1 MYPRNRLFLSLLLMM
16 FLLIA
21 LSNSVFGVSRFSE
34 EEKEN
39 IRIYQQK
46 SSAVVNISNIGV
58 NYDFFYRPVPSESGS
73 GTGFLINDSGTILTN
88 YHVVENASKLIVTLA
103 DNSQWPGKLIGTDPN
118 NDLAV
123 LKIDAPSNQYS
134 VLSFADS
141 SDIVVGQKVLALG
154 NPFGLR
160 LTLTTGIISALGRTI
175 EARNGRK
182 IEGVIQTDAAINPGN
197 SGGPLL
203 DSEGKVIGINTAI
216 IGAGGSVGIG
226 FAVPS
231 NTAKR
236 IIPDLLKYGYVRRP
250 WLGVEPIPTVYL
262 RRLGL
267 DIPEGMLIS
276 RVVRGATAAKAASK
290 PISVTASPGCT
301 DWIAAL
307 PVNSTCGCWVSR
319 RTLIALSSDSFGG
332 PATYLVL
339 HEPCTPNG
347 MYTGSL
353 MRATGPSSNFLASII
368 TISVPLP
375 PKSDFA

>member
-16 FLLIA
+16 FLLNG

-216 IGAGGSVGIG
+216 IRAGGSVGIG

-236 IIPDLLKYGYVRRP
+236 IITDLLKYGYVRRP

-276 RVVRGATAAKAASK
+276 RVVRGATAAKAGLRGATRQVVVGRYQVPWGGDILTHVNQQPVRTMEELAAQIETRK
-290 PISVTASPGCT
+290 AGEVITLDYIRDNRKESVK
-301 DWIAAL
+301 
-307 PVNSTCGCWVSR
+307 
-319 RTLIALSSDSFGG
+319 
-332 PATYLVL
+332 ATLVL
-339 HEPCTPNG
+339 RPR
-347 MYTGSL
+347 S
-353 MRATGPSSNFLASII
+353 
-368 TISVPLP
+368 
-375 PKSDFA
+375 